1 MQATPPFLEPDAEEV
16 YAAVRREIL
25 PRLEALTACR
35 STRELPANTVYREI
49 APVVE
54 RMLATAHAA
63 DYRRGEAPA
72 KERYRIVAFNI
83 ERGTQLEGQL
93 RAFREHPYLRETDL
107 LLITEADAGMARSGN
122 HMVAEVLAREFGMA
136 QVFAPCYI
144 ALGKGSGVERHSDGE
159 NTFGLHGN
167 AILSRYPIR
176 DVRLIPF
183 VNGVDKMAHREQRLG
198 RQVAVAAR
206 IEFPNLPLEAV
217 SVHLDAQSKQ
227 RHRCSQMRTVL
238 DAIRPTGPTILGGD
252 WNTSTYD
259 SSRAAWAIFGFWL
272 RVLMGVDHV
281 IRNHYLHPDNLFER
295 DLFRLLE
302 ARGFEYRRSNRAG
315 EPTICYDITDPRAT
329 GNLHEWVPEWCF
341 RFIRWSL
348 RHHGGRCPFKL
359 DWFATRDLKVEAPVV
374 IHDLGLSDHDPVG
387 VDLVV

>member
-1 MQATPPFLEPDAEEV
+1 MQATPPFLGPDAEEV
-16 YAAVRREIL
+16 YAAVRRDIL
-25 PRLEALTACR
+25 PRLEALAACR
-35 STRELPANTVYREI
+35 SSSELPSNPVYRDI
-49 APVVE
+49 APVVD
-54 RMLATAHAA
+54 RMLATAHTA
-63 DYRRGEAPA
+63 DYRRGDAPA
-72 KERYRIVAFNI
+72 KQRYRIVAWNI

-93 RAFREHPYLRETDL
+93 RVFREHSYLRGSDL

-122 HMVAEVLAREFGMA
+122 HMVAEVLARELGMA

-183 VNGVDKMAHREQRLG
+183 ANGVDKMAHREQRLG
-198 RQVAVAAR
+198 RQAAVAAR
-206 IEFPNLPLEAV
+206 IGFPNLPVEAV
-217 SVHLDAQSKQ
+217 SVHLDAQSTQK
-227 RHRCSQMRTVL
+227 HRCDQMRTVL
-238 DAIRPTGPTILGGD
+238 DAIREEPAILGGD

-259 SSRAAWAIFGFWL
+259 SSRALWAILGFWL

-281 IRNHYLHPDNLFER
+281 IRNHYLHPDRLFER

-302 ARGFEYRRSNRAG
+302 ARGFEYRQSNPIG

-359 DWFATRDLKVEAPVV
+359 DWFATRRLKVDQPTV
-374 IHDLGLSDHDPVG
+374 IHGLGLSDHDPVG